1 MITQYNRAHFYPAI
15 DTITVNKLT
24 GSSSTHY
31 LAPKK
36 KLFFFLFMF
45 YSFNLRCNLRI
56 CMTLFVCFWR
66 SRRFCCCCCRVKNRA
81 ETKIECLLLNNSRM
95 QWRNLNKKKTKH
107 YLWRSCHGAVETL
120 ALFTS
125 ACRYYFYFYF
135 ILHNFWIRFPF
146 NQNSSTTSRFKQFYR
161 NEMNHFF
168 VLHTHFFFFFVVFHI
183 SNTDNN
189 GLNWI
194 FAFGN

>member
-36 KLFFFLFMF
+36 NCFFFSLCFTHLIWDAISGYVWLF
-45 YSFNLRCNLRI
+45 
-56 CMTLFVCFWR
+56 LFVFDGVAV
-66 SRRFCCCCCRVKNRA
+66 FVVVVVVL
-81 ETKIECLLLNNSRM
+81 KIEQRQKSNVYYWIIPGCNDEIST
-95 QWRNLNKKKTKH
+95 KKKTKH

-146 NQNSSTTSRFKQFYR
+146 NQNSSTTSRYKQFYR